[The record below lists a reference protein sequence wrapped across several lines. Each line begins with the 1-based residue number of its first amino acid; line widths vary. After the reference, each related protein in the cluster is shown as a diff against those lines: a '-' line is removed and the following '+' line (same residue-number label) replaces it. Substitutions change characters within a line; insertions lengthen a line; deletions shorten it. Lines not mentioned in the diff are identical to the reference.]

1 MNWLETTQGIITL
14 ISSGVVLLGT
24 LIGLGVNLYK
34 AIKEVVKNKDWAKI
48 VKIADAAMIAA
59 EAAGKSG
66 ADKKAMVIEAVEA
79 GCKELGITVDLTQ
92 LSTYIDECIA
102 FANSLNKK

>member
-14 ISSGVVLLGT
+14 ISSGAVLLGT
-24 LIGLGVNLYK
+24 LLGLVVNLCK
-34 AIKEVVKNKDWAKI
+34 AIKELVKNKNWAKI
-48 VKIADAAMIAA
+48 IKIADAAMIAA
-59 EAAGKSG
+59 ESAGKSG

-92 LSTYIDECIA
+92 LSTYIDDCID
-102 FANSLNKK
+102 FANKLNKK